1 MSTFVDINPMDRYLE
16 LAAIAPSARKHGI
29 SDEDMTH
36 ALKHYLFPIATDDPE
51 VIIYVGPSRTAEPLE
66 IGVLDDDDGLAV
78 IHAMPARLKL
88 LKGVWN

>member
-1 MSTFVDINPMDRYLE
+1 MFIDISTMDRYLE

-29 SDEDMTH
+29 SDEDMIH
-36 ALKHYLFPIATDDPE
+36 ALRHHLFPMATEDPE

-78 IHAMPARLKL
+78 IHAMPARQKF